1 MDQICSDLNKFGAG
15 KKIGSYGFN
24 MVWYHFPEENSS
36 IPLTL
41 DHLTCCLV

>member
-1 MDQICSDLNKFGAG
+1 MDQICSHLKKFGAD
-15 KKIGSYGFN
+15 KKTEKLFS
-24 MVWYHFPEENSS
+24 MAWYNFPEENST